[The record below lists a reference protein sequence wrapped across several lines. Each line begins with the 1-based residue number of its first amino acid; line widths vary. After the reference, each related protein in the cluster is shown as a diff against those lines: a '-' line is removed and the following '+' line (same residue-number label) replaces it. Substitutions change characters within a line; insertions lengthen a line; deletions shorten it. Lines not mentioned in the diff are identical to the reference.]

1 MGSNYSFNQGGYGMD
16 YHAKKF
22 TELTTKEFF
31 EIVKLRIAVFVVE
44 QNCPY
49 QEVDDADEQAWHTW
63 LQEGSEIVGYTRIID
78 KGDTVTFGR
87 VLINPVYRGKKLGNK
102 LLEETLK
109 VIKDNYPERPIIIGA
124 QAHLTDFYG
133 AFGFEEI
140 SEVYLE
146 DDIPHVDMRK
156 S

>member
-1 MGSNYSFNQGGYGMD
+1 MD

>member
-1 MGSNYSFNQGGYGMD
+1 MESNYLFNQGGDRVD

-22 TELTTKEFF
+22 TELMTKEFF
-31 EIVKLRIAVFVVE
+31 EIVKLRITVFVVE

-124 QAHLTDFYG
+124 QAHLTNFYG

>member
-1 MGSNYSFNQGGYGMD
+1 MD

-124 QAHLTDFYG
+124 QAHLKDFYG
-133 AFGFEEI
+133 AFGFEEV

-146 DDIPHVDMRK
+146 DDIPHVEMRR

>member
-1 MGSNYSFNQGGYGMD
+1 MD

-133 AFGFEEI
+133 AFGFEEV

-146 DDIPHVDMRK
+146 DDIPHVEMRR

>member
-1 MGSNYSFNQGGYGMD
+1 MD

-78 KGDTVTFGR
+78 KDDTVTFGR

>member
-1 MGSNYSFNQGGYGMD
+1 MD

-146 DDIPHVDMRK
+146 DDIPHVDMRR

>member
-1 MGSNYSFNQGGYGMD
+1 MD

-109 VIKDNYPERPIIIGA
+109 VIKDNYPERPIIIEA
-124 QAHLTDFYG
+124 QAHLTNFYG

>member
-1 MGSNYSFNQGGYGMD
+1 MD

-133 AFGFEEI
+133 AFGFEEV

-146 DDIPHVDMRK
+146 DDIPHVDMRR

>member
-1 MGSNYSFNQGGYGMD
+1 MD

-31 EIVKLRIAVFVVE
+31 EIVKLRITVFVVE

-124 QAHLTDFYG
+124 QAHLTNFYG

>member
-1 MGSNYSFNQGGYGMD
+1 MD
-16 YHAKKF
+16 YHVKEF
-22 TELTTKEFF
+22 SNLTTKEFF

-49 QEVDDADEQAWHTW
+49 QEVDELDEVAWHTW
-63 LQEGSEIVGYTRIID
+63 LQEGSAIVGYTRIID
-78 KGDTVTFGR
+78 KGETVTFGR
-87 VLINPVYRGKKLGNK
+87 VLVNPDYRRKKLGSK

-109 VIKDNYPERPIIIGA
+109 VIAEKFPNRSIIIGA

-133 AFGFEEI
+133 AFGFETS

-146 DDIPHVDMRK
+146 DDIPHVQMRK
-156 S
+156 